1 MRTTLIVT
9 VVALAGLLSGCA
21 VTQTQAKPYEPV
33 SVASPVASG
42 EPKVVTFTEESA
54 RRAGVELVRV
64 ERDGDLLVVPS
75 AALIY
80 DKSGAVVVF
89 TADSPL
95 TYRRAEVTLT
105 RDTGVKAWLSK
116 GPAAGTLVVTIG
128 ANQVWGAEQGVG
140 H

>member
-9 VVALAGLLSGCA
+9 VAALAGLLVGCA
-21 VTQTQAKPYEPV
+21 QTSTHAKPYEPV
-33 SVASPVASG
+33 TVATPAASG
-42 EPKVVTFTEESA
+42 APKVVTFTEESA
-54 RRAGVELVRV
+54 RRAGVELAKV

-75 AALIY
+75 TALIY

-95 TYRRAEVTLT
+95 TYRRAPVTLT

>member
-9 VVALAGLLSGCA
+9 VAALAGLLAGCA
-21 VTQTQAKPYEPV
+21 QTTTHAEPYEPV
-33 SVASPVASG
+33 TVQTPVASG
-42 EPKVVTFTEESA
+42 APKVVTFTEESA
-54 RRAGVELVRV
+54 RRAGVELARV
-64 ERDGDLLVVPS
+64 EQDGDLLVVPS

-80 DKSGAVVVF
+80 DKSGSVVVF

-95 TYRRAEVTLT
+95 TYRRAAVSLT

-116 GPAAGTLVVTIG
+116 GPAAGTMVVTIG
-128 ANQVWGAEQGVG
+128 SNQVWGAEQGVG